1 MGSWTKKERFDA
13 LLAGERADRPIVSA
27 WRHFI
32 DKEQNAEDLAETTI
46 NFTKKFDWDWVKINP
61 RATYLAEIWGNSYD
75 FQTYQTVFPKQL
87 TTVLPNAEN
96 AWQIETKKALD
107 SAPLVEQL
115 QAAKAIRQGLPDT
128 PLTQTIFSPL
138 TVLLF
143 IAGRSAYVYETVF
156 GIKNP
161 VSLESLF
168 TENRAAVH
176 HALHSISLTI
186 ADYVTELYKIGI
198 DGLFYATTGT
208 ANPHL
213 FDEASFNE
221 FSRPYDSIVLDAAQ
235 GGKRILHTCGS
246 YALPER
252 FNDYPI
258 EGISWDTKAE
268 GNPGLDADLK
278 ATKVGGVDHHLFAE
292 DNVKNI
298 TKAAEKALKQMEKEP
313 FILAPNCAIPLTV
326 KDEALQAFYDS
337 ILEKRKHPC

>member
-1 MGSWTKKERFDA
+1 MGTWTKIERFNA
-13 LLAGERADRPIVSA
+13 LLSGEKADRPIVSA

-32 DKEQNAEDLAETTI
+32 EKEQSAEDLAEITI

-87 TTVLPNAEN
+87 TTAIPNPSD
-96 AWQIETKKALD
+96 AWGIETKKALE

-143 IAGRSAYVYETVF
+143 IAGRSSYLYETVF

-176 HALHSISLTI
+176 HALHGISLTL
-186 ADYVTELYKIGI
+186 ADYVSELYKAGI
-198 DGLFYATTGT
+198 DGLFYAVTGT
-208 ANPHL
+208 ANPFL

-221 FSRPYDSIVLDAAQ
+221 FSRPYDSIVLDAAK
-235 GGKRILHTCGS
+235 GGKRILHTCGPN
-246 YALPER
+246 ALPER

-268 GNPGLDADLK
+268 GNPDLNADLK

-292 DNVKNI
+292 NNVKKI
-298 TKAAEKALKQMEKEP
+298 TEVAENALKEMEKEP
-313 FILAPNCAIPLTV
+313 FILAPNCAIPLSV
-326 KDEALQAFYDS
+326 KDEALKAFNQS
-337 ILEKRKHPC
+337 VLEKETN